1 MVGTQ
6 QVLVLFLLIIAGI
19 GIKKLK
25 IVTDHINDEISRLV
39 INVCLPAFILSSMDF
54 DFSLDVLIN
63 SGMLVV
69 LSFSIYGM
77 SILIA
82 KGLTKAVSVKG
93 AARDVYEYVA
103 VFPNCGFMGYPVL
116 HAAFGE
122 EAVFYAAI
130 YNLSFSVLV
139 WSYGVFIMSRSH
151 RDTAEKRSVFSIIKS
166 SVNPAMVAV
175 FIGFMMFLTGIKLPG
190 PIHQTVKMI
199 GSTTT
204 PLSMMFI
211 GFILAEVHPK
221 ELLNDWRDFALT
233 VHRLV
238 ILPLLVFVILR
249 VIGITGIT
257 LIIPVVITAMP
268 AAANSAIIASRYKS
282 DFKLASKLI
291 FITTLFSIIT
301 IPIVI
306 GLVK

>member
-1 MVGTQ
+1 MIGMQ
-6 QVLVLFLLIIAGI
+6 QVLVLFLLIVAGI
-19 GIKKLK
+19 IIKKRG
-25 IVTDHINDEISRLV
+25 IVTDHINAEISSLV
-39 INVCLPAFILSSMDF
+39 INVCLPAFILSSMAF
-54 DFSLDVLIN
+54 DFSLEVLIN

-69 LSFSIYGM
+69 LSFSIYGL
-77 SILIA
+77 SIAISKFLN
-82 KGLTKAVSVKG
+82 KGLGMKG

-139 WSYGVFIMSRSH
+139 WSYGVFIMQRSH
-151 RDTAEKRSVFSIIKS
+151 SENAEKRSVFSMLKS
-166 SVNPAMVAV
+166 SVNPAMIAV
-175 FIGFMMFLTGIKLPG
+175 FLGFLMFLTGIKLPG
-190 PIHQTVKMI
+190 PIYQTVKMI
-199 GSTTT
+199 GSATT

-211 GFILAEVHPK
+211 GFILAEVHPR
-221 ELLNDWRDFALT
+221 ELFSDWRDFLLT

-238 ILPLLVFVILR
+238 VLPTLVFFILTAL
-249 VIGITGIT
+249 GITGIT

-282 DFKLASKLI
+282 DFRLASKLI
-291 FITTLFSIIT
+291 FITTLFSILT
-301 IPIVI
+301 IPVVI
-306 GLVK
+306 GLVQ